1 MASKAETNV
10 VYAAGVVQGIALVTF
25 PAASSI
31 LTDPAE
37 YDLSSTQYG
46 ALFLPQV
53 LTAITAALLGGSL
66 ASRFGTKRVY
76 LAGLGAGLLSMALL
90 ILSAF
95 ITDEKTAAFVL
106 LLLATASLGAG
117 FGLTVPAL
125 NTLAAAFHL
134 AGVDRAILA
143 LNALL
148 GLGTVLAPL
157 FVALF
162 DGLGFWWGMPVTSA
176 ALLVALVVVSARL
189 PLRAGVRRAAGE
201 PAASG
206 VPARFWIY
214 AGFAALYGICETVNG
229 NWSQE
234 EMTSGLGAST
244 AVASLALTAFW
255 AMVTIGRVVFAAVQE
270 WIPSRMTYRVLPF
283 VLAGA
288 FVVVALLPDDKPALG
303 VLAFGLAGLGCS
315 ALLPLTISFGQGE
328 LKDFSAR
335 VAGGVIA
342 FYQVGYGVAAFGVG
356 PLLAVA
362 SVSRRSTRRRRSSRR
377 SWAAGLSA
385 WPVGNR
391 IPRPSIPTSV
401 IVASSRV
408 GIIPRG

>member
-1 MASKAETNV
+1 MASSTETRV

-25 PAASSI
+25 PAASTI

-46 ALFLPQV
+46 TLFLPQV
-53 LTAITAALLGGSL
+53 LTAIAAALLGGSL
-66 ASRFGTKRVY
+66 ASRFGTKAVY
-76 LAGLGAGLLSMALL
+76 LAGLWAGLLSMALL
-90 ILSAF
+90 IFSAF
-95 ITDEKTAAFVL
+95 ITDEKTAAFAL
-106 LLLATASLGAG
+106 LLLATAALGAG

-125 NTLAAAFHL
+125 NTLAAAFHP

-157 FVALF
+157 FVAIF

-176 ALLVALVVVSARL
+176 ALLVGLVVMSLGL
-189 PLRAGVRRAAGE
+189 PLQAGARRAAGA
-201 PAASG
+201 PAGAG
-206 VPARFWIY
+206 IPARFWIY

-234 EMTSGLGAST
+234 EMTSELGAST
-244 AVASLALTAFW
+244 TGAALALTAFW
-255 AMVTIGRVVFAAVQE
+255 GMVTLGRVALAAVQE
-270 WIPSRMTYRVLPF
+270 WVPSRVAYHLLPF
-283 VLAGA
+283 VLAAA
-288 FVVVALLPDDKPALG
+288 FAIVALLPEDEPALG
-303 VLAFGLAGLGCS
+303 ILAFGLAGLGCS

-328 LKDFSAR
+328 LTDFSAR

-356 PLLAVA
+356 PLLAGGVGLPTIYASAAVIAVILGGWSFLVA
-362 SVSRRSTRRRRSSRR
+362 RRRPSPAS
-377 SWAAGLSA
+377 LH
-385 WPVGNR
+385 PHVGH
-391 IPRPSIPTSV
+391 
-401 IVASSRV
+401 
-408 GIIPRG
+408 

>member
-1 MASKAETNV
+1 V

-25 PAASSI
+25 PAASTI

-53 LTAITAALLGGSL
+53 LTAIAASLLGGSL
-66 ASRFGTKRVY
+66 ASRFGTKAVY

-90 ILSAF
+90 IFSAF
-95 ITDEKTAAFVL
+95 ITDEKTAAFAL

-125 NTLAAAFHL
+125 NTLAAAFHP
-134 AGVDRAILA
+134 AEVDRAILA

-157 FVALF
+157 FVAIF

-176 ALLVALVVVSARL
+176 ALLVTLVLVSLGL
-189 PLRAGVRRAAGE
+189 PLQAGARRAAGVQ
-201 PAASG
+201 AG
-206 VPARFWIY
+206 GGIPARFWIY

-234 EMTSGLGAST
+234 EMTSELGAST
-244 AVASLALTAFW
+244 TGAALALTAFW
-255 AMVTIGRVVFAAVQE
+255 GMVTLGRVALAAVQE
-270 WIPSRMTYRVLPF
+270 WVPSRVAYHLLPF

-288 FVVVALLPDDKPALG
+288 FAIIALLPEDEPTLG

-328 LKDFSAR
+328 LVDFSAR

-342 FYQVGYGVAAFGVG
+342 FYQLGYGVAAFGVG
-356 PLLAVA
+356 PLLAGGVGLPTIYAAAAVIAVILGGWSFLVA
-362 SVSRRSTRRRRSSRR
+362 RRQ
-377 SWAAGLSA
+377 
-385 WPVGNR
+385 
-391 IPRPSIPTSV
+391 PSP
-401 IVASSRV
+401 ASLHPHL
-408 GIIPRG
+408 GH